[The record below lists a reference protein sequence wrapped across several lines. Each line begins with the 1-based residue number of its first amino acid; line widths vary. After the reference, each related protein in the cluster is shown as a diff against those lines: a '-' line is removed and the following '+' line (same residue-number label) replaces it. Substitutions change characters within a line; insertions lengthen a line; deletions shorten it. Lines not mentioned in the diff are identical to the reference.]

1 MTAYY
6 ILMSALFLA
15 WLGWGYWLFRQ
26 LKSLPATIPG
36 AVYSLNDYQDR
47 TPATISPKSDVRG
60 AYHALALNG
69 EAGELAE
76 KIKKYWR
83 DRTPF
88 DSTQEAIMNELG
100 DVLWYVSAVA
110 RDWGLSLQQVA
121 QANLDKIASR
131 KQRGVQHGSGDNR

>member
-1 MTAYY
+1 MT
-6 ILMSALFLA
+6 
-15 WLGWGYWLFRQ
+15 
-26 LKSLPATIPG
+26 
-36 AVYSLNDYQDR
+36 LNEYQES
-47 TPATISPKSDVRG
+47 TPVTISPKSDVPG

-88 DSTQEAIMNELG
+88 ESTQQAIKNELG

-110 RDWGLSLQQVA
+110 RDWGLTLEQVA
-121 QANLDKIASR
+121 QGNLDKIASR